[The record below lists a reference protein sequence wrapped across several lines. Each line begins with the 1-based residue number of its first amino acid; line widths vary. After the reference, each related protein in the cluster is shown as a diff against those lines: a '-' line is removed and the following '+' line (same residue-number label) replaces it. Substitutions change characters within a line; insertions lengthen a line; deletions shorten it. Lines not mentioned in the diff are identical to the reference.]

1 MSLFGRIEKEKAM
14 SKHVGLYIY
23 AGLAAAF
30 ALGSPV
36 RVAADMLS
44 SEGGGERLLLSQRRR
59 ISRALLTVHSL
70 RAAPCSR
77 APCMSILRWA

>member
-36 RVAADMLS
+36 RVAADTLS
-44 SEGGGERLLLSQRRR
+44 SEGGGRLLLSQRRR

>member
-44 SEGGGERLLLSQRRR
+44 SEGGERLLLSQRRR

>member
-36 RVAADMLS
+36 RVAADTLS
-44 SEGGGERLLLSQRRR
+44 SEGGERLLLSQRRR

-77 APCMSILRWA
+77 ATCMSILRWA